1 MKKSRSMIKLHKMSR
16 PQKHIT
22 QSVSH
27 TMLNATDNLAQT
39 EQKGHK
45 PKVSINIKST
55 GNGNLT
61 LVLKT
66 EERVSKRKQRNDDLR
81 DLWDPPR
88 LPKIKS
94 TIYSQPKFLS
104 KSNLNM
110 LNI

>member
-1 MKKSRSMIKLHKMSR
+1 MIKLHKMGR

-22 QSVSH
+22 QSVSQ
-27 TMLNATDNLAQT
+27 TVLNATDTLAQT
-39 EQKGHK
+39 DHKGHK
-45 PKVSINIKST
+45 PKVSINIKS

-66 EERVSKRKQRNDDLR
+66 EERVSKRKQRNDDLK

-94 TIYSQPKFLS
+94 SIYSQPKFLS
-104 KSNLNM
+104 KSNLHM